1 MFGKNVKD
9 HMSEEAYVK
18 MLENK
23 RKAMVGRKDMTCD
36 GVHCKKVK
44 PQDFDKYLS
53 KGYWFKDKDFKYP
66 KN

>member
-1 MFGKNVKD
+1 MINYVLFVHLFQKVKKKSMFGKNVKD

-44 PQDFDKYLS
+44 P
-53 KGYWFKDKDFKYP
+53 
-66 KN
+66 